1 MRPQPMNAGRED
13 AWFVHPLRVRY
24 HETDGQHIVFNA
36 RYLEY
41 FDVAMTEYFRAL
53 GWPYPQL
60 VSAGLDPSLV
70 HTAIGFHRPAR
81 FDDELRVLV
90 RCRAVGTTS
99 FTLDFEV
106 RRDGGERL
114 ASAEIV
120 YVNLDPGTH
129 GARPVP
135 DRFRRLLLPGE
146 APDSAPDGGGD
157 A

>member
-1 MRPQPMNAGRED
+1 MTADDRD
-13 AWFVHPLRVRY
+13 SWFVHPLRVRY

-41 FDVAMTEYFRAL
+41 FDVAMTEYFRGR
-53 GWPYPQL
+53 GWPYQKM

-70 HTAIGFHRPAR
+70 HTSIDFHRPAR

-90 RCRAVGTTS
+90 RCRAIGTTS
-99 FTLDFEV
+99 FTLEFEV
-106 RRDGGERL
+106 LRDDGERL

-120 YVNLDPGTH
+120 YVNLDPATQ

-135 DRFRRLLLPGE
+135 DRFRRLLLPREVRG
-146 APDSAPDGGGD
+146 SAPEGAGET
-157 A
+157 